1 MRLPLL
7 FDADLVT
14 FLDRAYSAASIAAPG
29 VAVHERI
36 ANLRHALLLELFRL
50 CEVVVPRDV
59 NASARCARPACAA
72 ARQLD
77 ELSADALRRRRAAA
91 PLSLVSRYR
100 RSQRKAPR
108 NYRRIAALVAPCTF
122 AHFADQMAGTDES

>member
-36 ANLRHALLLELFRL
+36 ANLRRALH
-50 CEVVVPRDV
+50 
-59 NASARCARPACAA
+59 
-72 ARQLD
+72 
-77 ELSADALRRRRAAA
+77 
-91 PLSLVSRYR
+91 R

>member
-36 ANLRHALLLELFRL
+36 ANLRRALHEQYHANRASRKKYGKGPSREMIAAYEQRNSAK
-50 CEVVVPRDV
+50 PR
-59 NASARCARPACAA
+59 AKGGAA
-72 ARQLD
+72 AGRNQ
-77 ELSADALRRRRAAA
+77 EGQRRPGR
-91 PLSLVSRYR
+91 V
-100 RSQRKAPR
+100 Q
-108 NYRRIAALVAPCTF
+108 
-122 AHFADQMAGTDES
+122 

>member
-14 FLDRAYSAASIAAPG
+14 FLDKAYS
-29 VAVHERI
+29 
-36 ANLRHALLLELFRL
+36 
-50 CEVVVPRDV
+50 
-59 NASARCARPACAA
+59 
-72 ARQLD
+72 
-77 ELSADALRRRRAAA
+77 LRRRRAAA

>member
-1 MRLPLL
+1 MQYLRPM
-7 FDADLVT
+7 DAVG
-14 FLDRAYSAASIAAPG
+14 SHG
-29 VAVHERI
+29 
-36 ANLRHALLLELFRL
+36 
-50 CEVVVPRDV
+50 
-59 NASARCARPACAA
+59 ARRFA

>member
-29 VAVHERI
+29 VAV
-36 ANLRHALLLELFRL
+36 
-50 CEVVVPRDV
+50 
-59 NASARCARPACAA
+59 
-72 ARQLD
+72 
-77 ELSADALRRRRAAA
+77 
-91 PLSLVSRYR
+91 
-100 RSQRKAPR
+100 PR

>member
-14 FLDRAYSAASIAAPG
+14 FLDSAYSAASISAPG

-36 ANLRHALLLELFRL
+36 ANLRR
-50 CEVVVPRDV
+50 
-59 NASARCARPACAA
+59 
-72 ARQLD
+72 
-77 ELSADALRRRRAAA
+77 
-91 PLSLVSRYR
+91 
-100 RSQRKAPR
+100 APR
-108 NYRRIAALVAPCTF
+108 NYRRIAVLVAPCTF